1 MFPAVCGIGYKE
13 LFPYF
18 EGKSSLEEAK
28 ELIQKNS
35 RHFAKRQLTWFRN
48 RMEIDWIQAGVST
61 TEAEALNKAET
72 FLSVK

>member
-1 MFPAVCGIGYKE
+1 
-13 LFPYF
+13 YF